1 MILAGQSAGGVT
13 SIYTA
18 ARAPQGLVAVL
29 AFAAGRGGNPSRNP
43 GVPCAIEPLA
53 RVFDELGKSVKV
65 PVLFHYAENDHFF
78 NAQTSRL
85 WYDRFTAG
93 GGHADYVLQPAFG
106 KDGHYI
112 FSEDA
117 GVRYWVPAVE
127 RFMAKNGI
135 PFEAMV
141 PTEAVRKP
149 MLAGSSAAA
158 Q

>member
-1 MILAGQSAGGVT
+1 MILAGQSAGGVA

-29 AFAAGRGGNPSRNP
+29 AFAAGRGGNPARNP
-43 GVPCAIEPLA
+43 GVPCAVEPLA
-53 RVFDELGKSVKV
+53 RVFDEIGKQVKV

-93 GGHADYVLQPAFG
+93 GARAEYVLQPAFG

-112 FSEDA
+112 FSENS
-117 GVRYWVPAVE
+117 GVRYWLPAVE
-127 RFMAKNGI
+127 RFMAKNGV

-141 PTEAVRKP
+141 PFDAAKKP
-149 MLAGSSAAA
+149 MLAG
-158 Q
+158 QTVQ